1 MSRTTMV
8 AEIMSRYAERTGLGS
23 GAGSRRYL
31 WTDAFAVCNLLAL
44 EEATGS
50 GIWRDQA
57 LTLIDDVHHR
67 LGRHRPDDARSGW
80 ISGLSEVEGER
91 HPTCGGLR
99 IGKPLPERP
108 PGADL
113 DLELEWERDGQYLH
127 YLTRW
132 MHALRQAAH
141 VCDRPRLLEWARE
154 LATTAFRAFRF
165 EMPSGRQGLHWKMST
180 DLSRPLVSSTGQHD
194 PLDAYLTGLELA
206 EPALDDEIAW
216 LAKRVE
222 DGRWVTDD
230 PLGLGGLMVDAD
242 RAFQIEA
249 RGEKRMA
256 GLALE
261 LIGAA
266 HEGLEMLVERAPWQ
280 APPTHRLP
288 FRELGLAIG
297 FEALA
302 ALQGRLAA
310 VDTAHQAR
318 LAEELVCLLRDRPL
332 GGALVAFWLDPQS
345 RQQSPSWAAHE
356 DINDVM
362 LATAL
367 APSGYIDLDRDPALE
382 RDVGTV
388 SDHGRG

>member
-1 MSRTTMV
+1 MSRTTTF
-8 AEIMSRYAERTGLGS
+8 AEIMSQYAERTGVGS
-23 GAGSRRYL
+23 ETGSRRYL
-31 WTDAFAVCNLLAL
+31 WTDAFAVCNLLTL

-67 LGRHRPDDARSGW
+67 LGRHRPDDPRSGW

-99 IGKPLPERP
+99 IGKPLPERA
-108 PGADL
+108 PGADF
-113 DLELEWERDGQYLH
+113 DRELEWERDGQYLH

-132 MHALRQAAH
+132 MHALRQAAR
-141 VCDRPRLLEWARE
+141 VCDRPGLLEWARE
-154 LATTAFRAFRF
+154 LAATAFRAFRF
-165 EMPSGRQGLHWKMST
+165 ETPSGHQGLYWKMSI
-180 DLSRPLVSSTGQHD
+180 DLSRPLVPSAGQHD

-222 DGRWVTDD
+222 GGRWVTDD

-249 RGEKRMA
+249 HGEKRVA

-266 HEGLEMLVERAPWQ
+266 REGFERLLERAPWQ

-302 ALQGRLAA
+302 ALQGRLGAG
-310 VDTAHQAR
+310 DTAQQAR
-318 LAEELVCLLRDRPL
+318 LAEELVGLLRDRPL

-345 RQQSPSWAAHE
+345 RQQSPNWAVHE

-367 APSGYIDLDRDPALE
+367 APSGYLDLGLD
-382 RDVGTV
+382 
-388 SDHGRG
+388 